1 MTNAASQTSARV
13 TSHVDGSIGW
23 IIFDHEAR
31 RNAMTID
38 MWRAVPPLCAE
49 LDANDDVRVVVLRG
63 AGEQAFVAGAD
74 ISQFDEERGPGKSD
88 GYASATAGAT
98 DAIAAVSKPVIAMI
112 HGFCIGGGLA
122 IALSADVRYCA
133 DDARFGLP
141 PARLGIGYAADGLG
155 VLIDLVGPSVAKE
168 MVFTADLYDAKMA
181 ERIGL
186 ANRVVP
192 KAELEAL
199 VAAQAAT
206 MSSRAPL
213 SQRAAKLAT
222 ADHLRAEPDR
232 RRPEVADAIRA
243 CMVSDDYA
251 EGVKAFMEKRSA
263 NFQGR

>member
-1 MTNAASQTSARV
+1 MTTTSSV
-13 TSHVDGSIGW
+13 TSRIDGPIGW

-38 MWRAVPPLCAE
+38 MWRAVPELCAD
-49 LDANDDVRVVVLRG
+49 LDANPDVRVVVLRG
-63 AGEQAFVAGAD
+63 AGEKAFVAGAD
-74 ISQFDEERGPGKSD
+74 ISQFSEERGPGKSD
-88 GYASATAGAT
+88 GYAGATAAAT
-98 DAIAAVSKPVIAMI
+98 DAIAALGKPVIAMI

-155 VLIDLVGPSVAKE
+155 VLVDLVGPSMAKE
-168 MVFTADLYDAKMA
+168 MVFTADLYEADIAQ
-181 ERIGL
+181 RTGL
-186 ANRVVP
+186 ANRVVA
-192 KAELEAL
+192 KAKLEAF
-199 VAAQAAT
+199 VVSQAET
-206 MSSRAPL
+206 MASRAPL

-232 RRPEVADAIRA
+232 NRTEVTAAIRA
-243 CMVSDDYA
+243 CMESSDYA

-263 NFQGR
+263 VFEGR